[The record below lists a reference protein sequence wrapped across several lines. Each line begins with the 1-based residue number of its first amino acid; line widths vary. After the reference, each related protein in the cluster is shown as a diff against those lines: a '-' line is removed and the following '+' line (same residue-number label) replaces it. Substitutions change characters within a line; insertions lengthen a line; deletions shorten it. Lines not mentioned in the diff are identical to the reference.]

1 MVFTKL
7 PVCFTSYYSQYHDTS
22 GFRLLHKRNVNQD
35 NLVLNLLAVYVLT
48 VRYIFA
54 DDPKSQL
61 EREVAKSLL
70 SLSKM
75 SHPSVSEG
83 YVNAGLVPLNAR
95 PNTYPYKFSALSP
108 LSSKPHTPT
117 LTSISEQ
124 KERESVSQSYAESF
138 LVNFV
143 RRHGTANPAQKRKQR
158 YENLNF

>member
-1 MVFTKL
+1 MVRLDFIILVSPIKINCLKFARCMCIVT
-7 PVCFTSYYSQYHDTS
+7 YSLYA
-22 GFRLLHKRNVNQD
+22 F
-35 NLVLNLLAVYVLT
+35 
-48 VRYIFA
+48 IFA

-75 SHPSVSEG
+75 SHQSVSEG

-124 KERESVSQSYAESF
+124 KERESVSQSS
-138 LVNFV
+138 
-143 RRHGTANPAQKRKQR
+143 
-158 YENLNF
+158 